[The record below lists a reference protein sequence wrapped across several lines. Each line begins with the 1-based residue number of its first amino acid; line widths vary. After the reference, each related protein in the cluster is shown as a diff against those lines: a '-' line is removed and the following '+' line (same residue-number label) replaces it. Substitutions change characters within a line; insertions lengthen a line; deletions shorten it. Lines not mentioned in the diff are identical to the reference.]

1 MDPTSR
7 PIPRYV
13 RWADP
18 DSAPPLPPK
27 KGNPAKSLQEERPV
41 DAALPSGRVP
51 ATRHIRSYSFGGS
64 TSFTSR
70 SGDDFPDV
78 DDYPP
83 EPRFIF
89 GDSQGATVPRGL
101 HEDAKAVEEAVAD
114 PSNWLL
120 RNRHT
125 GQELEAKAF
134 VQSLMQ
140 YTARR
145 PQKQAPPMA
154 GWIGR
159 RHRNNGHVLGAR
171 PRPTLLPP
179 SNGTVLVDYTNGDPL
194 TPPGLIL
201 PSKARSKS
209 PAGGRGKSSLLA
221 CPPHVRSSS
230 STARTSSGASSTL
243 VGPGDADVFRLNNI
257 ITAQILPNLHP
268 GGIRAISFS
277 PSADFLATA
286 GADHRCF
293 VFRVCG
299 HLGRGRTALEE
310 ESFDGQTSTTTEGGG
325 LSTGDKDEGVAPAP
339 RRLVEDDPVRI
350 LHGHVGEI
358 VCVSWSPDSSAL
370 LTASADGTVRCWHP
384 LDGGNCT
391 RAYEHGG
398 RVTAVAWDPSSTS
411 SAAQEGGAAG
421 GGAGRGQ
428 RFLTGCMDAKLRL
441 FSVDDPEAEESVL
454 ADKPVTAVSFAPD
467 GKTFVAGFVGGGVGF
482 YRTDGLVQLAATECR
497 RHGIR
502 HTATQHALQ
511 VASPVRRL
519 SSTVGGPT
527 SSCGPTGRARN
538 RERHRRS
545 TTGGAAGRRS
555 PIGAEE
561 RVTGLCFRPQRKTL
575 SELANGWG
583 FKPERD
589 DDDNIPDGSVDAL
602 CGQIGRP
609 AGLAENREG
618 SPQERAP
625 YTGSEGGEPA
635 PGANGVDPKAW
646 AGPTADVL
654 VSTNNSRT
662 RVLVAGSGGTVTVGA
677 KLKGHNT
684 DGILGRHAMARF
696 SEDGELVISGSTDG
710 NVHVWPSPD
719 ADSGAKPSSRR
730 GHSRPSW
737 KEGHERAQVCE
748 KSVAVPVA
756 LFAPDAV
763 ARSMSGGSS
772 RVIVTGDDDG
782 CLKVFVGERRGNC

>member
-7 PIPRYV
+7 PITRYV

-27 KGNPAKSLQEERPV
+27 KSDPAKSIQKERPR
-41 DAALPSGRVP
+41 DATLPSGIVP

-64 TSFTSR
+64 SSLTSR
-70 SGDDFPDV
+70 GGDGFPDL

-140 YTARR
+140 YTSRR
-145 PQKQAPPMA
+145 PQQHAPPMA

-159 RHRNNGHVLGAR
+159 KHRNNGLVPVAR

-179 SNGTVLVDYTNGDPL
+179 SNGTVVLADYANGDPP

-209 PAGGRGKSSLLA
+209 PVCGRGKSSLLTY
-221 CPPHVRSSS
+221 PSHVRSSS
-230 STARTSSGASSTL
+230 STARTSSGASSIL
-243 VGPGDADVFRLNNI
+243 VGPGDADVFRLSDI
-257 ITAQILPNLHP
+257 ITAQILPRLHP

-277 PSADFLATA
+277 PSGDFLATA

-299 HLGRGRTALEE
+299 HMDRGRTALEE
-310 ESFDGQTSTTTEGGG
+310 ESFDRQTRTTTEGSG
-325 LSTGDKDEGVAPAP
+325 LSSGDKDEGTVP

-358 VCVSWSPDSSAL
+358 VCVSWSPDSNAL

-384 LDGGNCT
+384 LDGENCT
-391 RAYEHGG
+391 RTYEHGG

-411 SAAQEGGAAG
+411 PAAKEGGAERG
-421 GGAGRGQ
+421 GEGRGK
-428 RFLTGCMDAKLRL
+428 RFLTGCMDAKIRI

-502 HTATQHALQ
+502 HTAAQHALQ
-511 VASPVRRL
+511 VASPVRRF

-538 RERHRRS
+538 RERYRRS
-545 TTGGAAGRRS
+545 TTSGAAGRRS

-575 SELANGWG
+575 SELANGWS
-583 FKPERD
+583 FKPEQD
-589 DDDNIPDGSVDAL
+589 DDDNVHDGSGDAL

-609 AGLAENREG
+609 AGLVENHEG
-618 SPQERAP
+618 SPQEHAP
-625 YTGSEGGEPA
+625 YNGSEVGEPT
-635 PGANGVDPKAW
+635 PEANGVDPKAW
-646 AGPTADVL
+646 AGPMADVL

-662 RVLVAGSGGTVTVGA
+662 RVLVAGRGGTVTVGA

-710 NVHVWPSPD
+710 NVHVWPTPD
-719 ADSGAKPSSRR
+719 ADAKPSSRR

-763 ARSMSGGSS
+763 ARRISGGSS

-782 CLKVFVGERRGNC
+782 YLKVFVGERRSNC